1 MSLLETS
8 TSVSGDSQTTDA
20 IALCPYSRV
29 RAIVTRV
36 HAARLEAILQNL
48 AEHANGEKCQGMQ
61 GLIDEAFECVNA
73 AGADEVRDA
82 GLVGAAHRIEHYEM
96 AGYSAARSLALKIGD
111 ETAADLMR
119 STLNEECEA
128 DELLLSVAESIGV
141 AEKKSDFAACDA
153 DTFKP
158 VEISPNRLHRQI

>member
-61 GLIDEAFECVNA
+61 GLIGEAFECVNA
-73 AGADEVRDA
+73 AGADEVREA
-82 GLVGAAHRIEHYEM
+82 GLVGAHTGSNITRWP
-96 AGYSAARSLALKIGD
+96 
-111 ETAADLMR
+111 
-119 STLNEECEA
+119 
-128 DELLLSVAESIGV
+128 
-141 AEKKSDFAACDA
+141 
-153 DTFKP
+153 DTRQP
-158 VEISPNRLHRQI
+158 DPSRWGSEIKRPPI